1 MLFPYDNFQ
10 DVKKGLEKKWK
21 RDNEHL
27 PTYDF
32 ILQHGLENYI
42 KYCTKFA
49 WLMVSQVPPLEIEYK
64 DNIFNP
70 RTHVLSQLFSFDGD
84 QSRTRRILCYLW
96 PTLQDC
102 QGKVLVKG
110 EVILG

>member
-1 MLFPYDNFQ
+1 MIL
-10 DVKKGLEKKWK
+10 K
-21 RDNEHL
+21 RD
-27 PTYDF
+27 
-32 ILQHGLENYI
+32 LENYI

-70 RTHVLSQLFSFDGD
+70 RTHVLSQAFSFEADR
-84 QSRTRRILCYLW
+84 SRTRRIFCYLW

-110 EVILG
+110 EVVLS